1 MKKVKYFNRKIK
13 NVLFA
18 LVLCLI
24 AFIGFSKAG
33 ILFSASGKNIITVS
47 TPKKA
52 FDPNNYVASMN
63 AVMEKKQQTN
73 TTIDEASIKSSATT
87 SVAKEMVTSS
97 DAIAFEGKSIAE
109 VGEVLNKT
117 LGGVLSGW
125 GETIARLSMEKGMD
139 PYLLSAIS
147 VHETGN
153 GTSSAA
159 RNKYNF
165 GGIMCSSGLCRY
177 SSVED
182 GIVSFV
188 NVVYNNYYS
197 KGLTTAESM
206 NKKYAASSSW
216 ATKVN
221 SWYNTIKNK

>member
-1 MKKVKYFNRKIK
+1 
-13 NVLFA
+13 
-18 LVLCLI
+18 
-24 AFIGFSKAG
+24 
-33 ILFSASGKNIITVS
+33 
-47 TPKKA
+47 
-52 FDPNNYVASMN
+52 
-63 AVMEKKQQTN
+63 
-73 TTIDEASIKSSATT
+73 
-87 SVAKEMVTSS
+87 
-97 DAIAFEGKSIAE
+97 
-109 VGEVLNKT
+109 
-117 LGGVLSGW
+117 
-125 GETIARLSMEKGMD
+125 MD

>member
-73 TTIDEASIKSSATT
+73 T
-87 SVAKEMVTSS
+87 AKETVTSS